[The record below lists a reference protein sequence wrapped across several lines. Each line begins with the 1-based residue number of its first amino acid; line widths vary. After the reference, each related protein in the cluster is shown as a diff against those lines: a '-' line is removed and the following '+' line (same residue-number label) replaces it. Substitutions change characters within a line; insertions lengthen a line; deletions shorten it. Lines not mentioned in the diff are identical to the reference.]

1 MNCLEKLS
9 LGNRLEQIKNELNS
23 ENFVKGKG
31 LGNEISYYVFEYDP
45 KEELMVREYIKYI
58 IKEFNKINYNRKI
71 IEFDL
76 YKMLIGFLKQEG
88 DFQQIINL
96 EDREGKSY
104 ILEAIS
110 TFVNSDVYCEII
122 QEMSEGFDIIFLT
135 GIGKVYPFMRS
146 HNILNNLQQY
156 LKKKPVVMF
165 YPGEYSGQD
174 LKLFKKFKDENYYR
188 AFPLV

>member
-1 MNCLEKLS
+1 MEKLS
-9 LGNRLEQIKNELNS
+9 LGKRLERIANELSS
-23 ENFVKGKG
+23 ENFIKGKG
-31 LGNEISYYVFEYDP
+31 LGNEISYYVFDYDP

-58 IKEFNKINYNRKI
+58 IKDFNKINSNRKI

-76 YKMLIGFLKQEG
+76 YKMLIEFLKNEG
-88 DFQQIINL
+88 DFHQIIDL
-96 EDREGKSY
+96 ENREGKEY
-104 ILEAIS
+104 ILEAVA
-110 TFVNSDVYCEII
+110 TFVNSDIYCKII
-122 QEMSEGFDIIFLT
+122 QESSEGFDIIFLT

-156 LKKKPVVMF
+156 LKKKPLVMF

>member
-1 MNCLEKLS
+1 MKKVS
-9 LGNRLEQIKNELNS
+9 LGDRLEQIINELNS
-23 ENFVKGKG
+23 ENFIKGKG
-31 LGNEISYYVFEYDP
+31 LGNEIEYYIFDYDP
-45 KEELMVREYIKYI
+45 KEEIMVREYVKYI
-58 IKEFNKINYNRKI
+58 IKEFNKVNSNRKI

-88 DFQQIINL
+88 DFEQIINL
-96 EDREGKSY
+96 ENREGKEY
-104 ILEAIS
+104 ILEAVG
-110 TFVNSDVYCEII
+110 TFVNSDIYCKII
-122 QEMSEGFDIIFLT
+122 KERSEDFDIIFLT

-156 LKKKPVVMF
+156 LKKKPLVMF

>member
-1 MNCLEKLS
+1 MEKVS
-9 LGNRLEQIKNELNS
+9 LGNRLERIANELNS

-31 LGNEISYYVFEYDP
+31 LGNEISYYVFDYDP
-45 KEELMVREYIKYI
+45 KEELMVREYIKHI
-58 IKEFNKINYNRKI
+58 IKEFNKINSNRKI

-88 DFQQIINL
+88 DFQQIIDL
-96 EDREGKSY
+96 ENREGKEY
-104 ILEAIS
+104 ILEAVA
-110 TFVNSDVYCEII
+110 TFVNSDIYCEMI

-156 LKKKPVVMF
+156 LKKKPLVMF